1 LLSGLGQNQG
11 TELSGGQIKFVPVL
25 ADTGVGCAEIRI
37 NIAAQMQS
45 RTARPVVFFIGEYP
59 FCSFHS
65 LRPESVLSSNPSR
78 SHQRA
83 EIIFI
88 QIKDSIKGKAA
99 LLQSP
104 FPKKEFCFIRFMIK
118 GQGQIFWRPSASRPP
133 PPFQRTTQ
141 NEPIPK
147 Y

>member
-65 LRPESVLSSNPSR
+65 LRPESVLSSHPSR

-99 LLQSP
+99 LPHLGSQKRNFVLFDS
-104 FPKKEFCFIRFMIK
+104 
-118 GQGQIFWRPSASRPP
+118 
-133 PPFQRTTQ
+133 
-141 NEPIPK
+141 
-147 Y
+147 